1 MYYEITFDYDSEF
14 FVTILRIIF
23 SGLSALKQS
32 PDSVDKSQWCYKTL
46 RHCGYHHIQGKFPS
60 YMYVYW
66 LLLFLK
72 RHCLNISIHA
82 IIRSILWKKIKIVY
96 RKWKKFKKTNTVRQM
111 LRIIIWKPKIIQN
124 MIFSY
129 LFKIS

>member
-1 MYYEITFDYDSEF
+1 MYSYDSLKQFIDVLRDYLDYDSEF
-14 FVTILRIIF
+14 FVTLLRIIF
-23 SGLSALKQS
+23 SCSSALKQS
-32 PDSVDKSQWCYKTL
+32 LDSVNKSQWCYKTL

-82 IIRSILWKKIKIVY
+82 ITSLDQQFYEKIKIVY
-96 RKWKKFKKTNTVRQM
+96 RGSRTHSHLFQNQIHKKK
-111 LRIIIWKPKIIQN
+111 
-124 MIFSY
+124 
-129 LFKIS
+129 